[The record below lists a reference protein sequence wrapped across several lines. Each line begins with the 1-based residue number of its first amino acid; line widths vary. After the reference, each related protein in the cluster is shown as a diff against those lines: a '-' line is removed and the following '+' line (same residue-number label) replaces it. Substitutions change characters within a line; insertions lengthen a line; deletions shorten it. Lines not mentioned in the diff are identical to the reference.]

1 MGARRY
7 AALILPDI
15 IASLSSGQPVKRLN
29 TASFSPDALTISFP
43 SMSDMSIGASMAAPT
58 AMLAI
63 FAMLLVLAAEVESLR
78 RAELPVVVC
87 GAEARIAIQA
97 TDRKSTRLNSSHG
110 YISYAV
116 F

>member
-63 FAMLLVLAAEVESLR
+63 FATLPVLAAEAESLR

-97 TDRKSTRLNSSHG
+97 TGRVRFQVTGS
-110 YISYAV
+110 AP
-116 F
+116 